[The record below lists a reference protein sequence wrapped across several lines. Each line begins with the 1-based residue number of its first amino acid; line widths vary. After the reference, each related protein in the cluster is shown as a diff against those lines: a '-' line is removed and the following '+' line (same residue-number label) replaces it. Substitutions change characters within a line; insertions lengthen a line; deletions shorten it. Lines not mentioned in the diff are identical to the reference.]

1 MLAHNGHHR
10 GNNHRKTVH
19 RYSLNIKRKKRMRES
34 SKIERLSTGFYR
46 ITTIN
51 MSD

>member
-19 RYSLNIKRKKRMRES
+19 RYSLNVKHERQVGES
-34 SKIERLSTGFYR
+34 SKIEHLSTGFYR
-46 ITTIN
+46 ITTI
-51 MSD
+51 